1 MTIEELAEQLKE
13 DILLHY
19 NVGDKLPSERALAL
33 QFSSTQSKIHRALAL
48 LIEQKILYTRV
59 GNGTFFAQKPKNL
72 TEFTVKNTFYSA
84 EKDFYVPYHAQ
95 LRIRIFLLNN
105 YAEKIIWEKIFHLF
119 MEKYPYIRIIPEFT
133 KPDAPADVV
142 IEGLHSMYSN
152 LDHYEEFSENDL
164 KAIGFSYDNIADHF
178 QTLLHI
184 NGKITMLPIFRIKST
199 LFANPALLDQ
209 YKIDPALLEGSQN
222 LFKNAAEIEKE
233 KNIAVF
239 WFHNYH
245 WHGCNYGLRI
255 QEKDGVCTL
264 DESLFKQLFSD
275 ISCFL
280 TPQNFNMNNRT
291 NLFARGKMVALHS
304 YYPQIVHAASM
315 PVIELNPCK
324 KNGFNPESML
334 CAAVSK
340 DTKYAFEAKLFAA
353 FLSTETVQQILAE
366 AFPSWTPINKK
377 VLNSTGNIIDQTL
390 DLRSY
395 YSLFSRKIFYQ
406 LGPMIN
412 VLLARYCL
420 KLQSLD
426 EVMETLRAN
435 CH

>member
-1 MTIEELAEQLKE
+1 
-13 DILLHY
+13 
-19 NVGDKLPSERALAL
+19 
-33 QFSSTQSKIHRALAL
+33 
-48 LIEQKILYTRV
+48 
-59 GNGTFFAQKPKNL
+59 
-72 TEFTVKNTFYSA
+72 
-84 EKDFYVPYHAQ
+84 
-95 LRIRIFLLNN
+95 
-105 YAEKIIWEKIFHLF
+105 
-119 MEKYPYIRIIPEFT
+119 
-133 KPDAPADVV
+133 
-142 IEGLHSMYSN
+142 
-152 LDHYEEFSENDL
+152 
-164 KAIGFSYDNIADHF
+164 
-178 QTLLHI
+178 
-184 NGKITMLPIFRIKST
+184 
-199 LFANPALLDQ
+199 
-209 YKIDPALLEGSQN
+209 
-222 LFKNAAEIEKE
+222 
-233 KNIAVF
+233 
-239 WFHNYH
+239 
-245 WHGCNYGLRI
+245 
-255 QEKDGVCTL
+255 
-264 DESLFKQLFSD
+264 
-275 ISCFL
+275 
-280 TPQNFNMNNRT
+280 MNNRT

-340 DTKYAFEAKLFAA
+340 DIKYAFEAKLFAA

-395 YSLFSRKIFYQ
+395 YSMFSRKIFYQ